1 MSVARPGAGTTRPAI
16 VAAALLLGQQVAA
29 RATRDAL
36 FLSSFDV
43 SALPT
48 MTAAAAAVS
57 LVATFAFSR
66 AMSRLAP
73 ARVLPAALA
82 ASAAAFVGEWGLALA
97 FPGAAAVAVYL
108 HQAVLGAVVVSGF
121 WSLIT
126 ERLDPHAA
134 KHAMGPIGAGASL
147 GGVVGGL
154 VTWGAAARVGP
165 PTMLIALAG
174 ISLLGLVSVRVLAPA
189 GAGRSS
195 GAAPSEIPL
204 PGRSALRMVRDSPY
218 LAGLA
223 ALVGLAA
230 FLDAVLDYLLAAAA
244 AASIPAGAPLMSFF
258 ALFHAGAGLLALL
271 TQAALVRPLLQRLGP
286 AGALVVQPVFTAV
299 GAALVLAAPR
309 LASIVALRGGHAVL
323 RNSVFRSGYEL
334 LYAPLPEEQKRPT
347 KVIVDVACD
356 RIGTVAGSMAVMAV
370 LLVVPGGGT
379 RLLLALAAIVAVV
392 TVVLTPRFRRGYVG
406 ALASSLRAGAASLDP
421 PSIVDPTMLLT
432 LASMHEGAAGLGRY
446 PIDAAVSGGPGGD
459 PVLEDAAALRSG
471 DPARVLR
478 VLAAGEL
485 DPRLVSHV
493 IPLLSNDGF
502 FEAVASSLRRS
513 AGRSTGQLVDALL
526 DPQLDG
532 ITRRRVARVLKGVP
546 TQRAADGLLQGLDD
560 PRFDLRYRCAQAL
573 LRLRGQNP
581 ALVIPADRVLAS
593 VARAAAQASDSPR
606 HLEHC
611 FTLLGIVLERGPL
624 EIAYRALRGTEAG
637 LRGTALEYLDNVLP
651 GPLRDKL
658 WPHFGAA
665 ARLAP
670 SGRSTAEIRDDLLRS
685 TTSVRRPDSSDR

>member
-1 MSVARPGAGTTRPAI
+1 MSVARRGAGTTRPAI

-82 ASAAAFVGEWGLALA
+82 ASAAAFVAEWALALA

-154 VTWGAAARVGP
+154 VTWGAATRVGP
-165 PTMLIALAG
+165 PAMLLALAL
-174 ISLLGLVSVRVLAPA
+174 ISLLGLASVRVLAPA
-189 GAGRSS
+189 GRPS
-195 GAAPSEIPL
+195 GASPADVPL

-223 ALVGLAA
+223 ALVGLGA
-230 FLDAVLDYLLAAAA
+230 FLDAVLDYLLAAGA

-258 ALFHAGAGLLALL
+258 ALFHAGAGLLALV
-271 TQAALVRPLLQRLGP
+271 TQAALVRPLLLRLGP
-286 AGALVVQPVFTAV
+286 AGTLAVQPVFTVV
-299 GAALVLAAPR
+299 GAALALAAPR
-309 LASIVALRGGHAVL
+309 FASIVALRGGQAVL

-370 LLVVPGGGT
+370 LLVLPGGGT
-379 RLLLALAAIVAVV
+379 RVLLALAAVVAIL

-406 ALASSLRAGAASLDP
+406 ALASSLRAGAAILDP

-432 LASMHEGAAGLGRY
+432 LASVHEQVAGLGRY
-446 PIDAAVSGGPGGD
+446 PMAGAAPGGTGGD
-459 PVLEDAAALRSG
+459 PLLEDAAALRSG
-471 DPARVLR
+471 EPARVFR
-478 VLAAGEL
+478 VLAGGEL
-485 DPRLVSHV
+485 DPRLVSHA
-493 IPLLSNDGF
+493 IPLLSNDGL

-581 ALVIPADRVLAS
+581 ALAIPADRVLAS

-624 EIAYRALRGTEAG
+624 EIAYRAVRGTDAG
-637 LRGTALEYLDNVLP
+637 LRGTALEYLDSVLP
-651 GPLRDKL
+651 GTLREKL
-658 WPHFGAA
+658 WPHLGAA

-670 SGRSTAEIRDDLLRS
+670 SGRSTAQIRDDLLRS